1 MHPPAL
7 GARAATP
14 SYYSADRVGQQS
26 RAAMDALPSG
36 TPEQAR
42 ELGRYIETMS
52 DCRNQQA
59 DSGSPA
65 ATRPQPQEATTG
77 TALVADGHI
86 IDGKVAFMGSQ
97 NMITPATCCRRTQ
110 GRAHWKDLNV
120 KISGEIIVELEA
132 VFAMDWYTDTGERRG
147 LELDLV
153 DDPGADKVVPMQL
166 LPSGPGI

>member
-14 SYYSADRVGQQS
+14 YYYSADRVGQQS

-52 DCRNQQA
+52 DCHNQQA
-59 DSGSPA
+59 DSGRQQRPGRSRGGHHRHSPGSRRA
-65 ATRPQPQEATTG
+65 RRRRQGSVHGLAEHDHSSYLLPTN
-77 TALVADGHI
+77 I
-86 IDGKVAFMGSQ
+86 KV
-97 NMITPATCCRRTQ
+97 
-110 GRAHWKDLNV
+110 RAHWKDLNV
-120 KISGEIIVELEA
+120 KISGEIIMELEA
-132 VFAMDWYTDTGERRG
+132 VFAMDWYTEPESGWALSWSSWMIPT
-147 LELDLV
+147 
-153 DDPGADKVVPMQL
+153 ADKVVPMQL